1 MTQVLR
7 VSKFS
12 GEYEFLDKEGQIIS
26 PETGS
31 GLISSED
38 ADVLLER
45 IRQGYQ
51 YIPGGYYILRLEDV
65 GGFTDGYF
73 EFTEMITFDHDD
85 DGYPIPR
92 HTQLVTQGIFDTPFT
107 DHSEIVTANAFIDY
121 AERFV
126 RWMGNPL
133 SSDPYVYDPANATKV
148 CDIDDDVAVL
158 LTVGGRYLM
167 RGKPTHFSLIPTRFY
182 VR

>member
-7 VSKFS
+7 VGKFS
-12 GEYEFLDKEGQIIS
+12 GKYEFLDKEAQVIS

-51 YIPGGYYILRLEDV
+51 YIPGGHYILRLEDV
-65 GGFTDGYF
+65 GGMDGYF
-73 EFTEMITFDHDD
+73 EFTEMITFDTDD
-85 DGYPIPR
+85 DGYAIPR
-92 HTQLVTQGIFDTPFT
+92 HTQLVTQAAFDAPFS
-107 DHSEIVTANAFIDY
+107 DHNQILTANAFIDY
-121 AERFV
+121 AERV
-126 RWMGNPL
+126 IRWMNNPIGF
-133 SSDPYVYDPANATKV
+133 DQYVYDPAQAVKA

-158 LTVGGRYLM
+158 MTVGARYLM
-167 RGKPTHFSLIPTRFY
+167 RDKPTHYSLIPTRFY